1 MPNPATHS
9 SPRDSRRFSSNP
21 KPVGTI
27 FDQVFSALGLDTKL
41 AETRARLLW
50 PDVVGR
56 PLSDVSSAFRVER
69 GKLFVAVSN
78 PSWRN
83 ELVFLKAEIIRKIN
97 RRLGRSAIKDI
108 LFVLERRS

>member
-1 MPNPATHS
+1 MPSPATHN
-9 SPRDSRRFSSNP
+9 SPQERRRFSSSP
-21 KPVGTI
+21 RPVGSI

-41 AETRARLLW
+41 AETKARLLW
-50 PDVVGR
+50 PDVVGQ
-56 PLSDVSSAFRVER
+56 PLSDVSSAFRVQR
-69 GKLFVAVSN
+69 GKLFVAVNN

-97 RRLGRSAIKDI
+97 ERLGRSVIKDI